1 VKQLSS
7 HGEPPPIG
15 AASTLA
21 RLWRWALGTAI
32 TVLRYSGQRVPTYL
46 RHRRGRAVEVPDP
59 ARELPGDPATLQR
72 SDEGH
77 GPLFHRSF
85 SIAVTDE
92 RLDEHQLLA
101 LVADDP
107 NQVTPTEMARFETF
121 DGALAR
127 DLQVGDELVVRLPG
141 PWDGPV
147 RVIERTPTTLRLAT
161 LRGHM
166 EAGEIRFA
174 TWRDDRDFLRFQIDT
189 WARSGDRLFHVL
201 YETLPLGREIQQHMW
216 SQFCRRVAT
225 ASGGVRMS
233 GAGCFTER
241 IEP

>member
-1 VKQLSS
+1 MRD
-7 HGEPPPIG
+7 HEPTTIG
-15 AASTLA
+15 AAGTA
-21 RLWRWALGTAI
+21 RRLWRWGVGMTI
-32 TVLRYSGQRVPTYL
+32 TLLRYGGQRVPTYL
-46 RHRRGRAVEVPDP
+46 RHRRGDAVAPPEPD
-59 ARELPGDPATLQR
+59 RELPGDPSTVQR
-72 SDEGH
+72 STDGY

-92 RLDEHQLLA
+92 RLDERELLA

-107 NQVTPTEMARFETF
+107 NQVTPTEMARFETL
-121 DGALAR
+121 DGAPAR
-127 DLQVGDELVVRLPG
+127 ELQVGDELVVRLPG

-147 RVIERTPTTLRLAT
+147 RVIERSDTTLRLAT

-174 TWRDDRDFLRFQIDT
+174 TWRDDRGFLRFQIDT
-189 WARSGDRLFHVL
+189 WARSGDRLFHLL
-201 YETLPLGREIQQHMW
+201 YETVPLGREIQQHMW
-216 SQFCRRVAT
+216 SQFCRRVAA

-241 IEP
+241 IET